1 MRKIAVS
8 LVIGLL
14 LALAR
19 PSTQNRPLVAH
30 GSTVE
35 QLATGFGFLEGPAA
49 DLHGNLYFSDIPRE
63 RIHRWTPGEGVSTFR
78 EATGRANGLRFTP
91 DGQLLV
97 CEMGNRRVTA
107 IDANGQMSILA
118 DVLQGR
124 RFNSPNDLWVDP
136 NGGIYFSDPRY
147 GTDDDKEM
155 DGDHVYYVSPDRTEV
170 RRVADER
177 LPSQWNRRNDGWEP
191 RLCRGPR
198 RWTHLRV
205 YADRRRIPER
215 QASVRQPGRRR
226 NDPRRDGQR
235 LPHGPGHHRLRP
247 EWRTNR
253 INRGAGNTCQPRIR
267 RSQRDHA
274 VYHRSHVALRGGDD
288 RHRPMTRA

>member
-19 PSTQNRPLVAH
+19 PSTQNRPLVAP

-35 QLATGFGFLEGPAA
+35 RLATGFGFLEGPAA

-63 RIHRWTPGEGVSTFR
+63 RSHRWTPGEGVSTFR

-97 CEMGNRRVTA
+97 CKMGNRRVTA
-107 IDANGQMSILA
+107 IDASGQMSILA

-136 NGGIYFSDPRY
+136 KGGIYFSGPRY

-155 DGDHVYYVSPDRTEV
+155 DGDHVYYVSPDRTSLSDK
-170 RRVADER
+170 RLFASQGADGMTLDEMG
-177 LPSQWNRRNDGWEP
+177 N
-191 RLCRGPR
+191 
-198 RWTHLRV
+198 V
-205 YADRRRIPER
+205 YLT
-215 QASVRQPGRRR
+215 
-226 NDPRRDGQR
+226 GQD
-235 LPHGPGHHRLRP
+235 
-247 EWRTNR
+247 T
-253 INRGAGNTCQPRIR
+253 T
-267 RSQRDHA
+267 
-274 VYHRSHVALRGGDD
+274 V
-288 RHRPMTRA
+288 